1 MLHQGL
7 NESEVRKLKE
17 KFGENSLP
25 IKEQLSVW
33 AIFFSQFKSPLIYIL
48 FFVGLIS
55 LFFKEYIDAS
65 LIALV
70 GLFNALLGFFQEYNS
85 QKVLVALKNIIK
97 PKALVIRNG
106 HKIQIEAK
114 DLVPGDLVVIGSGDK
129 IPADGELIEGQNL
142 LVNEAILT
150 GEDEAVAK
158 KPIDNA
164 NLFMGTIIIWGNGI
178 MKINKIGQ
186 ETEIG
191 KIGSSISEVKENK
204 TPIQVAL
211 DKFAKNLLFIVFTI
225 CLIIFITGIFHQE
238 NFWTILRTSIVLS
251 TAAIPEGLP
260 IAITIILT
268 LGMKRVLAK
277 KGLVRKLLSIE
288 TLGSTSVICV
298 DKTGTLTEGIMKV
311 VKSDF
316 FDNNKAFLALTLV
329 NNQRMNLEIA
339 LWDYVK
345 KQNKINP
352 QEIFNSYP
360 RIHEESFDSEKKYAL
375 SINKINSKD
384 TAFILG
390 APEIVLSFCNLSAQ
404 ESANTLKKI
413 DNWASK
419 GWRILGVASKENGEL
434 KEKKD
439 YTWLGLVG
447 IEDPLRYGAKEA
459 IEQAIQAGIKIKIIT
474 GDHSKTAEK
483 VAKNLGF
490 KIGPNNILSG
500 NELDMISS
508 QELKSRINDIILFSR
523 VLPHQKLKIVTA
535 LQDKEEIV
543 AMTGDGVNDAPA
555 LKKADIGV
563 VMGSGTEVA
572 KEVGDLI
579 LLDNNFKTILTAVEE
594 GRLIFSN
601 IRKVISYVLSNSFV
615 EIFLI
620 FGAILLNLPLPLTI
634 VQILW
639 IQLVCDGPPDI
650 ILGFEPK
657 EKDLMKEK
665 PRNHKKDGILTRSS
679 MFLII
684 AVSLSI
690 GLLTLFLF
698 LYFYHKTNN
707 LILAQTIV
715 FATVASVD
723 LIYIFS
729 FKNLNKPLLKMDNF
743 FSNKYLLWGVFYG
756 FALIFIALYIPIFN
770 KILGTVPLNLFH
782 WLFILI
788 ITIISTV
795 IIEIFKFFTNGSVAE
810 YRIQYK
816 ISNFC
821 KFCQKLFR

>member
-7 NESEVRKLKE
+7 KESEVKELRE

-25 IKEQLSVW
+25 IKEQFSAW
-33 AIFFSQFKSPLIYIL
+33 TIFFSQFKSPLIYIL

-55 LFFKEYIDAS
+55 LFFKEYIDAC
-65 LIALV
+65 LIVLV

-85 QKVLVALKNIIK
+85 QKTLIALRNIIK
-97 PKALVIRNG
+97 PKALVIRDG
-106 HKIQIEAK
+106 HRRQTEIKE
-114 DLVPGDLVVIGSGDK
+114 LVPGDLVVIGSGDK
-129 IPADGELIEGQNL
+129 IPADGELIESLNL

-158 KPIDNA
+158 KPIDNV
-164 NLFMGTIIIWGNGI
+164 NRLFMGTTVIWGNGI
-178 MKINKIGQ
+178 MKINKIGL

-191 KIGSSISEVKENK
+191 KIGSSIAEIKESK

-211 DKFAKNLLFIVFTI
+211 DKFAKNLLFIVFII
-225 CLIIFITGIFHQE
+225 CSIIFIAGALHQE
-238 NFWTILRTSIVLS
+238 NFWTMLRTSIVLS
-251 TAAIPEGLP
+251 VAAIPQGLP
-260 IAITIILT
+260 VAITIILT
-268 LGMKRVLAK
+268 LGMRRVLIK

-316 FDNNKAFLALTLV
+316 LNNDKAFLALTLV

-345 KQNKINP
+345 KQKKFDP
-352 QEIFNSYP
+352 QEIFNSHFRVY
-360 RIHEESFDSEKKYAL
+360 EEPFDSEKKYAL
-375 SINKINSKD
+375 SINKINNKD
-384 TAFILG
+384 IAFILG
-390 APEIVLSFCNLSAQ
+390 APEIVLSFCCLPAQ
-404 ESANTLKKI
+404 GVTDILKKI
-413 DNWASK
+413 DDWANL
-419 GWRILGVASKENGEL
+419 GLRIIGVAFKEQGEL

-439 YTWLGLVG
+439 YQWLGLVA
-447 IEDPLRYGAKEA
+447 IEDPLRSCAKEA

-490 KIGPNNILSG
+490 KIGPNNVLSG
-500 NELDMISS
+500 NELGMISD
-508 QELKSRINDIILFSR
+508 QELKNRIDNIVLFSR

-535 LQDKEEIV
+535 LQAKGEIV

-563 VMGSGTEVA
+563 VMGTGAEVA

-601 IRKVISYVLSNSFV
+601 IRKVVSYVLSNSFA
-615 EIFLI
+615 EIVLI
-620 FGAILLNLPLPLTI
+620 FGAIMLNSPLPLTI
-634 VQILW
+634 VQIIW
-639 IQLVCDGPPDI
+639 IQLICNGPPDV

-657 EKDLMKEK
+657 ERDLMKEK
-665 PRNHKKDGILTRSS
+665 PNDSKKAGFLSKSIML
-679 MFLII
+679 LII

-698 LYFYHKTNN
+698 LYFYNKTDN
-707 LILAQTIV
+707 LILAQTIA
-715 FATVASVD
+715 FASIASVD

-729 FKNLNKPLLKMDNF
+729 FKNLSQPLFKIDNF
-743 FSNKYLLWGVFYG
+743 FNNKYLLCAVVYG
-756 FALIFIALYIPIFN
+756 FALIFVAIYIPALN
-770 KILGTVPLNLFH
+770 KILNTVPLNFFH
-782 WLFILI
+782 WLFVLAIAV
-788 ITIISTV
+788 ISTL
-795 IIEIFKFFTNGSVAE
+795 IIEIFKFFINRNSKQNVETNLS
-810 YRIQYK
+810 
-816 ISNFC
+816 
-821 KFCQKLFR
+821 L

>member
-1 MLHQGL
+1 MPHQGL
-7 NESEVRKLKE
+7 DKNEVEKLKE

-25 IKEQLSVW
+25 IKKPLSVW
-33 AIFFSQFKSPLIYIL
+33 MIFFSQFKSPLIYIL

-55 LFFKEYIDAS
+55 LFFKEYIDAG
-65 LIALV
+65 LIVLV
-70 GLFNALLGFFQEYNS
+70 GFFNALLGFFQEYNS
-85 QKVLVALKNIIK
+85 QKTLVALRNIIK

-129 IPADGELIEGQNL
+129 IPADGELIEGLNL

-158 KPIDNA
+158 KPTDNA
-164 NLFMGTIIIWGNGI
+164 NKLFMGTIVIWGNGI

-191 KIGSSISEVKENK
+191 KIGSSISEVKETK

-211 DKFAKNLLFIVFTI
+211 DKFAKNLLFIIFII
-225 CLIIFITGIFHQE
+225 CSIIFITGILHQE
-238 NFWTILRTSIVLS
+238 NFWEIFRTSIVLA

-268 LGMKRVLAK
+268 LGMKRVLIK
-277 KGLVRKLLSIE
+277 KGLVRRLLSIE

-316 FDNNKAFLALTLV
+316 SDNNKAFLALTLV

-345 KQNKINP
+345 KQKLFDP
-352 QEIFNSYP
+352 HQIFNEHP
-360 RIHEESFDSEKKYAL
+360 RIYEEPFDSEKKYAL
-375 SINKINSKD
+375 SINKINNKD

-390 APEIVLSFCNLSAQ
+390 APEIVLSFCHLSAQ
-404 ESANTLKKI
+404 ESADVLKKI
-413 DNWASK
+413 DIWASK
-419 GWRILGVASKENGEL
+419 GWRILGVAFKEDGKL
-434 KEKKD
+434 KEKKG
-439 YTWLGLVG
+439 YAWLGLVG

-459 IEQAIQAGIKIKIIT
+459 IEQAMQAGIKIKIIT

-500 NELDMISS
+500 NELGMISS
-508 QELKSRINDIILFSR
+508 QELKDRIDEIVLFSR

-535 LQDKEEIV
+535 LQAKGEIT

-579 LLDNNFKTILTAVEE
+579 LLDNNFKTIITAIEE

-601 IRKVISYVLSNSFV
+601 IRKVVSYVLSNSFV
-615 EIFLI
+615 EIILI
-620 FGAILLNLPLPLTI
+620 FGAILLNSPLPLTI

-639 IQLVCDGPPDI
+639 IQLVCDGPPNI

-665 PRNHKKDGILTRSS
+665 PRNHKKDGILTRAS
-679 MFLII
+679 MFLVI
-684 AVSLSI
+684 AVSSSI

-698 LYFYHKTNN
+698 LSFYHRTNN

-715 FATVASVD
+715 FATVATVSLV
-723 LIYIFS
+723 YIFS
-729 FKNLNKPLLKMDNF
+729 FKNLTKPLFKINNF
-743 FSNKYLLWGVFYG
+743 FGNKYLLWGVLYG
-756 FALIFIALYIPIFN
+756 FVLVFAALYIPFLN
-770 KILGTVPLNLFH
+770 KILGTTPLNLFH
-782 WLFILI
+782 WLIILTI
-788 ITIISTV
+788 AIISTL
-795 IIEIFKFFTNGSVAE
+795 IIEIFKFFTNKNSE
-810 YRIQYK
+810 
-816 ISNFC
+816 
-821 KFCQKLFR
+821 